1 MLVTEAFCVIYLI
14 ICIITVAH
22 SVNIRRDVEYVLS
35 RTESGFYPLSSDNS
49 SLFYWYIPTLS
60 PRDEDAPLLLWLGDG
75 QVSIMKDVF
84 GKDGP
89 FSIIIQQDTAD
100 QINKALDLI
109 ESSETFQF
117 NDISFGFPNCLKNT
131 ESSVVNRKY
140 NSGHNIETDVRV
152 REDRSHSSSPQNSRK
167 HHHHLH
173 RPESNNNST
182 NKHKHRT
189 HVHHHGYFPGPPGL
203 RGPPGPPGP
212 PGDSSGIPGPQG
224 PAGIPAIQGP
234 PGPAGNNGVDGI
246 PGDIGPPGI
255 GVPGSPGVSGAPG
268 LPGPPGA
275 TGLPGPPGTLETTQE
290 PVFSATTP
298 LPPPSPEPAASD
310 INDRNRRDSF
320 IYLHDI
326 LTNIPISL
334 NSNSLLTSY
343 NILYIDS
350 TVGYATGKP
359 THNILT
365 AVTSLINSL
374 QPQYYSAHNNIALV
388 ASVHMLEILR
398 VRNTTELYYFLS
410 HSLSSLRVLQTERDE
425 DTECLMSVC
434 TLRQLSKCPR
444 MMSLYYWMNESEGN
458 VRDRLGI
465 RNVVVDKNQWIPY
478 DNQFTQLF
486 N

>member
-1 MLVTEAFCVIYLI
+1 MLFVWLI

-35 RTESGFYPLSSDNS
+35 RTESGLYPLSSDNS

-89 FSIIIQQDTAD
+89 FSIIIQQNTAD
-100 QINKALDLI
+100 QIEEFISQNLKELAFPFSNCEI
-109 ESSETFQF
+109 KKINTREVKSSQDEEEEEGNEYSFLKRCRGHHKNHYHCRTTTRQVTIKVTSTKQTTTPTTTTPTTTTPTTTTPTTTTPTTTTPTTTTPTTTTPTTTTPTTTTPTTTTPTTTTPTTSAPTPVPV
-117 NDISFGFPNCLKNT
+117 ISTTP
-131 ESSVVNRKY
+131 
-140 NSGHNIETDVRV
+140 
-152 REDRSHSSSPQNSRK
+152 
-167 HHHHLH
+167 
-173 RPESNNNST
+173 RP
-182 NKHKHRT
+182 
-189 HVHHHGYFPGPPGL
+189 PP
-203 RGPPGPPGP
+203 PH
-212 PGDSSGIPGPQG
+212 
-224 PAGIPAIQGP
+224 
-234 PGPAGNNGVDGI
+234 
-246 PGDIGPPGI
+246 
-255 GVPGSPGVSGAPG
+255 
-268 LPGPPGA
+268 
-275 TGLPGPPGTLETTQE
+275 TT
-290 PVFSATTP
+290 STP
-298 LPPPSPEPAASD
+298 LPPFPTVSRIS
-310 INDRNRRDSF
+310 RDNTIKMLQQLF
-320 IYLHDI
+320 I
-326 LTNIPISL
+326 NIPISL

-374 QPQYYSAHNNIALV
+374 QPQHYSTHNNIALV

-398 VRNTTELYYFLS
+398 VGNTTELYYFLS

-425 DTECLMSVC
+425 NTECLMSVC

-444 MMSLYYWMNESEGN
+444 MMSLYYWMNEAEGN

-465 RNVVVDKNQWIPY
+465 RNGVNENVWIPY
-478 DNQFTQLF
+478 YNHFKHYPNQPLQRISNLI
-486 N
+486 NNLNIPVLYNNA